1 MQPLDWITLALGV
14 VLTFTGIG
22 LAVRFARDDQ
32 DAFIHYVYTV
42 VLGMGGG
49 FLAASIPGWFQVD
62 GSVAGIAIRATSGF
76 AVFAFVV
83 VIYYLI
89 RTRQR
94 VARVH
99 AAAAWRAR
107 QNAGIKS
114 GCTAITNCNDDPI
127 VVCTSLP
134 TGIAVSVF
142 ESACRDLAEV
152 MCASVV
158 RSIEEYCR
166 TKTKGRTVT
175 PSFPSRLDDWKA
187 WAKSSST
194 GSKPGLP
201 QHCLDLA
208 TTSAELGESMRIDI
222 AKLEADGASPDEIAA
237 ARYTNRVY
245 DGVETFGAGMMS
257 FDIEDWHDD

>member
-1 MQPLDWITLALGV
+1 MLTLDWITLALGV
-14 VLTFTGIG
+14 ALTFTGIG
-22 LAVRFARDDQ
+22 LAVKFARDDQ

-62 GSVAGIAIRATSGF
+62 GSIAGVAIRATGGF

-89 RTRQR
+89 RTRR
-94 VARVH
+94 AVARVH
-99 AAAAWRAR
+99 AASEWRAR
-107 QNAGIKS
+107 QSAGIKS
-114 GCTAITNCNDDPI
+114 GCATVTNCNDHPI

-134 TGIAVSVF
+134 VGITVSAF
-142 ESACRDLAEV
+142 ESACRELAEV

-158 RSIEEYCR
+158 RSVEEYCR
-166 TKTKGRTVT
+166 TKTKGGTVT

-187 WAKSSST
+187 WAKST
-194 GSKPGLP
+194 GGAKPGLP
-201 QHCLDLA
+201 AICLDLG
-208 TTSAELGESMRIDI
+208 TTSDELGKSMRIDI
-222 AKLEADGASPDEIAA
+222 AKLVAGGGTSDQIAA

-245 DGVETFGAGMMS
+245 DGVEAFGAGMMS